1 MPRTFQTTVEGKKP
15 CHKLLENGKFLAFL
29 EPSPLAEGHAL
40 VIPKKIV
47 DHFFD
52 LEDKDLSEMIV
63 FSKKVARA
71 VKKAVP
77 CKKIAVMVYGLKVRH
92 AHMHLVPVNGRA
104 GELDFK
110 NAKEVDKTDLERT
123 AKKIRQYL

>member
-1 MPRTFQTTVEGKKP
+1 MPRTFQTILQGKTP

-29 EPSPLAEGHAL
+29 ERAPLKKGHTL
-40 VIPKKIV
+40 VIPKKVI

-63 FSKKVARA
+63 FSKKVAKA
-71 VKKAVP
+71 LKKALP

-92 AHMHLVPVNGRA
+92 AHLHLVPVSGDA
-104 GELDFK
+104 GELDFR
-110 NAKEVDKTDLERT
+110 NAKKASEAELERT
-123 AKKIRQYL
+123 AEKIRKFL